1 MALILDTDLL
11 CIERGGR
18 SYKWTGAELKG
29 QITGLS
35 PIAQIDGVD
44 PIIVTQSGRDATIFI
59 KNATTTQRG
68 AVVLMDTIDAISDK
82 ALTPKGAKDA
92 LDLKANTDGSNATG
106 TWNINITGTSPG
118 SINSTNS
125 VNAQNVYV
133 ERDDVSNVNHHLIF
147 TDDGNAGNKRL
158 NMDTNLRYNPATNTL
173 TAGTF
178 TGNLNGTASSAST
191 ATNAINAT
199 NSTNTTNVNILSDG
213 TNSTRYVNF
222 SSVTSGNDR
231 VRVDGG
237 LTYNPS
243 SNSLTVSGGVI
254 SGSIS
259 GSSLSVSG
267 NITAGGDINSNSDQ
281 TLKTDIQTIQGALES
296 LKEVR
301 GVSFTW
307 KGTEKKSM
315 GVIAQD
321 VEKVLPYIVDLN
333 VDKKSVAYNGLIGAL
348 VEAVKELTQR
358 VEELESKVSK

>member
-1 MALILDTDLL
+1 MKEGEEVIN
-11 CIERGGR
+11 G
-18 SYKWTGAELKG
+18 TGAELKG

-44 PIIVTQSGRDATIFI
+44 PIVVTQSGRDATIFI

-118 SINSTNS
+118 SINSTNA
-125 VNAQNVYV
+125 VNAENVYV
-133 ERDDVSNVNHHLIF
+133 ERDDSSNVNRYLTF
-147 TDDGNAGNKRL
+147 VDNTTAGNKRL
-158 NMDTNLRYNPATNTL
+158 NMDSGLRYNPATNTL
-173 TAGTF
+173 TASTF
-178 TGNLNGTASSAST
+178 TGNLNGTASSATSST
-191 ATNAINAT
+191 NSTNAT
-199 NSTNTTNVNILSDG
+199 NSTNTTNVNILSDS
-213 TNSTRYVNF
+213 TNSTRYINF
-222 SSVTSGNDR
+222 SSTTSGNDR
-231 VRVDGG
+231 VRADAG

-243 SNSLTVSGGVI
+243 SNSLNVS
-254 SGSIS
+254 
-259 GSSLSVSG
+259 
-267 NITAGGDINSNSDQ
+267 GDINSNSDE
-281 TLKTDIQTIQGALES
+281 TLKTEIQTIQGALES

-321 VEKVLPYIVDLN
+321 VEKVFPDIVDLN
-333 VDKKSVAYNGLIGAL
+333 VDKKSVSYNGLIGAL
-348 VEAVKELTQR
+348 VEAVKELSER
-358 VEELESKVSK
+358 VEELESQVSK